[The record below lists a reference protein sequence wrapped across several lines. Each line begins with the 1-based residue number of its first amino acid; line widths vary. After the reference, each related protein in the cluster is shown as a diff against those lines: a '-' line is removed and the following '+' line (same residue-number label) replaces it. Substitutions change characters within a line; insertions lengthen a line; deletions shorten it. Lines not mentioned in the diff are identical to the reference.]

1 MNISNNSPLVV
12 GCNRS
17 PGGCT
22 EPFNTS
28 IDEVSVY
35 NRAISIDE
43 VRRDC
48 RRNHPNPTSCPDP
61 KEPIILAPTPN
72 QILPPTRIFWNWRGE
87 KDPDGGLV
95 YPDQGYKVDFSTDD
109 NLANGLFEPTLN
121 ARYTT
126 ISENQSELENH
137 HVESYS
143 ISPDW
148 GYRLRIRPVEDGLIL
163 NSYSNIRDF
172 RTDDSVVAWWNFYE
186 GTGSIA
192 GDVVGGYDG
201 QLINFGGVGWSDGL
215 IDLGAFTDRSLN
227 FDGNDDFVDVSHD
240 PLLVPANLTLEAWVN
255 PTRLDGCNGESCGIL
270 NKSSGGNGYRLAIN
284 QSGTIS
290 FGFGDGVTGEANTAS
305 ATLENGTDTWTHLAA
320 THNGSIGA
328 LFQNGGFESSA
339 TAPLRDSMGNPN
351 LQIGRDYP
359 TGYFNGIIDEVRIYN
374 RAMDGL
380 DLCNSYLS
388 SCHSAQEEVALA
400 CDLSCIPD

>member
-1 MNISNNSPLVV
+1 
-12 GCNRS
+12 
-17 PGGCT
+17 
-22 EPFNTS
+22 
-28 IDEVSVY
+28 
-35 NRAISIDE
+35 
-43 VRRDC
+43 
-48 RRNHPNPTSCPDP
+48 
-61 KEPIILAPTPN
+61 PIILAPTPN

-95 YPDQGYKVDFSTDD
+95 YPDQGYKVDFDID
-109 NLANGLFEPTLN
+109 NNLANGAFESTFVPSYN
-121 ARYTT
+121 N
-126 ISENQSELENH
+126 ISDRTSESSEH
-137 HVESYS
+137 HVESEEINPNRAYK
-143 ISPDW
+143 
-148 GYRLRIRPVEDGLIL
+148 LRIRPVQNDSIL
-163 NSYSNIRDF
+163 SGFDATRVF
-172 RTDDSVVAWWNFYE
+172 LTDNSVVAWWNFYE

-201 QLINFGGVGWSDGL
+201 QLINFGGIGWSDGL

-227 FDGNDDFVDVSHD
+227 FDGNDDFVDISHD

-270 NKSSGGNGYRLAIN
+270 NKSSGGNGYRLAIDP
-284 QSGTIS
+284 SGTIS

-359 TGYFNGIIDEVRIYN
+359 TGYFNGIIDEARIYN

-380 DLCNSYLS
+380 HLCNSYLS